1 MLASP
6 VLSGVETDAVR
17 MEEIMDIFERLKS
30 NLNCNYISDLRVE
43 PYCTKAKEMLKGME
57 IEECSFSELNDIT
70 EYFYGKRFD
79 TVDAAVSFLKS

>member
-43 PYCTKAKEMLKGME
+43 SYCTKAKEMLKGME

>member
-1 MLASP
+1 MLASF